1 MLSFFDNYNYD
12 INIKDSFI
20 SNFMNN
26 KVKITLFFL
35 IRFPS
40 SYLMI

>member
-12 INIKDSFI
+12 INIKDSLI

-40 SYLMI
+40 PYLMI